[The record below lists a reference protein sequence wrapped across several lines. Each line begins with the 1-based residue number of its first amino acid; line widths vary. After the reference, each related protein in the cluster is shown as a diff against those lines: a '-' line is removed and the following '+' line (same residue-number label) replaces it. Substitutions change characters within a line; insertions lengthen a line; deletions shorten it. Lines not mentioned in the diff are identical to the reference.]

1 LNLSEYCKDLGVNLM
16 DRARKVSI
24 GSILMVMVAI
34 GSNVSMSV
42 YLLPICRLYDISI
55 TEGSLIFTIAGIGAL
70 VSSLSIG
77 KILDAFGIKKVVA
90 TSGVMMFLFFASIA
104 FMELPVV
111 YAASFLLG
119 SASVLAGFASAQVVI
134 TWWYAKGSAKVMGF
148 LGVGT
153 GFGGIFIVPAAAWL
167 IENIGVR
174 MAALVH
180 GSFAGLWII
189 LTGIFFLS
197 EHPSHYGL
205 EASGSDDKAQTE
217 AKKITGLVMRDI
229 KVTLPFWLIFSAC
242 FLIALAFMG
251 YFNNA
256 SAIYQGMGITAIQ
269 ASLCISIY
277 SIAKM
282 AWGPIYGA
290 LADKKGV
297 GIATLVCMMPSA
309 IILVLSPLLK
319 GFAGAAIL
327 AVLIAPATVVGMIG
341 TLAFISVFGTRES
354 GTLVGLSHAATSI
367 GGIIGPPLAGF
378 SYDST
383 GSYITFLVIGGIL
396 MLCGTLLTYLSTSR
410 KAIRAVRNKEESVNT
425 IS

>member
-1 LNLSEYCKDLGVNLM
+1 
-16 DRARKVSI
+16 
-24 GSILMVMVAI
+24 
-34 GSNVSMSV
+34 
-42 YLLPICRLYDISI
+42 
-55 TEGSLIFTIAGIGAL
+55 
-70 VSSLSIG
+70 
-77 KILDAFGIKKVVA
+77 
-90 TSGVMMFLFFASIA
+90 
-104 FMELPVV
+104 
-111 YAASFLLG
+111 
-119 SASVLAGFASAQVVI
+119 
-134 TWWYAKGSAKVMGF
+134 
-148 LGVGT
+148 
-153 GFGGIFIVPAAAWL
+153 
-167 IENIGVR
+167 
-174 MAALVH
+174 
-180 GSFAGLWII
+180 
-189 LTGIFFLS
+189 
-197 EHPSHYGL
+197 
-205 EASGSDDKAQTE
+205 
-217 AKKITGLVMRDI
+217 
-229 KVTLPFWLIFSAC
+229 
-242 FLIALAFMG
+242 
-251 YFNNA
+251 
-256 SAIYQGMGITAIQ
+256 
-269 ASLCISIY
+269 
-277 SIAKM
+277 M

-396 MLCGTLLTYLSTSR
+396 MLCGTLLTYLSTSS